1 MLASLSTHF
10 QRRVIAVA
18 VGVAVMA
25 GGAACARPVL
35 PRPIPAEPIP
45 PVAAPVP
52 SAAPSVVMRYAI
64 PALVTDSRYQV
75 QSIATL
81 ERDST
86 GHRDTQKLTSNA
98 QVVVRIRRRLG
109 GGFDATGRLY
119 GYTVQSALSTTPVAI
134 DSLRFDAVLDSLAL
148 RVAMQPPLV
157 NECDRPE
164 SGALSLVRDLLI
176 RVPASLSV
184 GDRWRDSTVGLV
196 CRANL
201 PMVVR
206 TIADYVV
213 IDTAHNSED
222 GVLLVIRRTSNAH
235 VEGKL
240 SSPWRSVEV
249 TGVGTATLDA
259 LVSVRSGAVRRVHS
273 TSTLTLTAT
282 DRTTPSAVRTQQV
295 TQRVTLTGVPIGS

>member
-1 MLASLSTHF
+1 
-10 QRRVIAVA
+10 
-18 VGVAVMA
+18 MA
-25 GGAACARPVL
+25 
-35 PRPIPAEPIP
+35 
-45 PVAAPVP
+45 
-52 SAAPSVVMRYAI
+52 RYAI

-81 ERDST
+81 ERDSA
-86 GHRDTQKLTSNA
+86 GRRDVQKMTSSA
-98 QVVVRIRRRLG
+98 QVVVRLRRQLS

-119 GYTVQSALSTTPVAI
+119 GYSVQSALSTTAVAI

-176 RVPASLSV
+176 RVPASLTV
-184 GDRWRDSTVGLV
+184 GARWRDSTVALV

-213 IDTAHNSED
+213 TDTAHTRED
-222 GVLLVIRRTSNAH
+222 GVLLVIRRTSNAR

-240 SSPWRSVEV
+240 QAPWRSVEV
-249 TGVGTATLDA
+249 TGLGTGTLDA
-259 LVSVRSGAVRRVHS
+259 QVSVRSGAVRRVQS
-273 TSTLTLTAT
+273 TSTLILTAT
-282 DRTTPSAVRTQQV
+282 DRTSPSSVRSQQV